1 MTQFTGAWALSDS
14 ASSRFTRF
22 LILRSISYDP
32 RKKLHKNSRE
42 SANGVVLLASLQALS
57 IFYTAKLS
65 RSNDD
70 RWHTE
75 DTQRTTIER
84 IELSAS
90 LQARVSCFLYR
101 SSTIHTRHRSR
112 HSCRLYIL
120 FRFRA
125 YQRSLQAPPPPRLFH
140 RGTVI
145 LEDVDFSLYE
155 RVISLGS
162 INHDVLRRACRLAF
176 HDRFLL
182 SLRPKYIGAILIFWK
197 AGYACAMTLV

>member
-1 MTQFTGAWALSDS
+1 MTQFTGAWARSDS

-22 LILRSISYDP
+22 LILRSVSYDP

-75 DTQRTTIER
+75 DTQRTTIE
-84 IELSAS
+84 LSAS
-90 LQARVSCFLYR
+90 LKARVSCFLYR
-101 SSTIHTRHRSR
+101 SSTIYTRHRSR

-125 YQRSLQAPPPPRLFH
+125 YQRSLQAPPRLFH

-197 AGYACAMTLV
+197 AGYACATTLV